1 MLTRILAEPHFLSR
15 VLMSAKGLASIIVLA
30 GLAVAAS
37 IYADYQHTLETDFQ
51 SLESHAALAESKI
64 SGVLRGLEVGFNGLV
79 ADQQAEPPLP
89 AQAISQRQLTFL
101 TEFPEIR
108 TVTATD
114 ATGRVVAAE
123 SLQTPQ
129 DLAAIRAFNIS
140 GREYFQFHRDASAAD
155 YNQLHISRPFFG
167 SSKRWIVV
175 VSRAIRGKHGE
186 FRGVVVTTLK
196 PAFFEPILQGI
207 IQDPVIDAA
216 AVHSQQGDVIYRLP
230 DPDQH
235 IGKNVKDGEA
245 FQTYLKSDRP
255 ITRYIGTVVTD
266 GRKRIL
272 VLGRVGDSGL
282 DVGIAAQYDRVVAK
296 WYPLVVVKLLLFGL
310 FIVAAIAFSKV
321 LKRREEAKTAL
332 KDYQHNL
339 EKLVNERTHDL
350 QQANRDLQSAKEAAE
365 AANLAK
371 SIFLANMS
379 HELRTPMNGVLGMAT
394 LVRRGGVTPKQADQ
408 LDKLDKAG
416 SHLVEIINNILDISK
431 IEAGKVTL
439 EESEFQLDA
448 ISADIEAILA
458 PSVELKNIRL
468 AIENPPQPYTLIGD
482 TTRLKQA
489 LLNYAGNAIKFT
501 ETGQITLRAR
511 IEEET
516 AEDVLVRFEVSD
528 TGIGIDP
535 EVVDRLFHAFEQAD
549 SSTTRKYGGTGLGLV
564 ITRKLAQLM
573 GGMAGCV
580 STPGEGSTFWFSA
593 RLKKAAEHPQ

>member
-1 MLTRILAEPHFLSR
+1 
-15 VLMSAKGLASIIVLA
+15 MSAKGLASIIVLA

-37 IYADYQHTLETDFQ
+37 LYADYEHILETDFQ
-51 SLESHAALAESKI
+51 TLESHAALAESKI

-79 ADQQAEPPLP
+79 ADQEAKPPLP
-89 AQAISQRQLTFL
+89 PQAISQRQLAFL

-114 ATGRVVAAE
+114 ETGRVVAAE

-129 DLAAIRAFNIS
+129 DLPAIRAFNIS

-155 YNQLHISRPFFG
+155 FKRLHISRPFFG
-167 SSKRWIVV
+167 ASKRWIVV
-175 VSRAIRGKHGE
+175 VSRAVRGKRGE
-186 FRGVVVTTLK
+186 FRGVVVSTLK
-196 PAFFEPILQGI
+196 PTFFEPILQNTI
-207 IQDPVIDAA
+207 RDPLIDAA
-216 AVHSQQGDVIYRLP
+216 AVHSPQGDVIYRLP

-235 IGKNVKDGEA
+235 IGKNVRDGEA

-255 ITRYIGTVVTD
+255 ITRYSGTVVTD
-266 GRKRIL
+266 GSKRIL
-272 VLGRVGDSGL
+272 VIGRVGDSGL
-282 DVGIAAQYDRVVAK
+282 DVGIAAHYDRVLAK
-296 WYPLVVVKLLLFGL
+296 WYPVVVVKLLLFVL
-310 FIVAAIAFSKV
+310 FILAAIAFSKV
-321 LKRREEAKTAL
+321 LQRREEAKTVL
-332 KDYQHNL
+332 KDYQRNL
-339 EKLVNERTHDL
+339 EKLVDERTQDLRQANQDL
-350 QQANRDLQSAKEAAE
+350 QAAKEAAE

-394 LVRRGGVTPKQADQ
+394 LVRRGGVTEKQADQ

-416 SHLVEIINNILDISK
+416 SHLVDIINNILDISK

-448 ISADIEAILA
+448 ISADIQAILA
-458 PSVELKNIRL
+458 PSAELKNLRI
-468 AIENPPQPYTLIGD
+468 AIENPPHSYTLIGD

-501 ETGQITLRAR
+501 EAGQITLRAR
-511 IEEET
+511 IEAET

-549 SSTTRKYGGTGLGLV
+549 NSTTRKYGGTGLGLV

-573 GGMAGCV
+573 GGMAGCS
-580 STPGEGSTFWFSA
+580 STPGEGSTFWFTA
-593 RLKKAAEHPQ
+593 RLKKASNQSL